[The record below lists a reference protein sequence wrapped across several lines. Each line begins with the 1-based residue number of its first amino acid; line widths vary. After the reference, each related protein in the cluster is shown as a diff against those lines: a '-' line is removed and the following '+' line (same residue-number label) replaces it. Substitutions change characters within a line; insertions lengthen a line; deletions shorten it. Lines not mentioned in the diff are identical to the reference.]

1 MNKLITIIVPV
12 YNVEKYIAKCLDSL
26 VNQDY
31 DNFEVLVINDGSPYN
46 EQVIIDEYQTKYSNI
61 IRSIKKENCGYGS
74 VLQLGIKEAKGD
86 YILVCDSDDY
96 LESNCLSTLYNNL
109 VSTNSDI
116 SIGAKNLVYMDNDE
130 KEYDKS
136 FNDDYGSLSNLD
148 TFNKEDNRFNIF
160 YFVDPSPHSKLYKKE
175 LLEDINFPTK
185 ISFTDNI
192 LYFCALAKASKVVYS
207 NKALSNY
214 LINRIGNTKTDNKP
228 TIIDQSVQVYS
239 YILDNAKDTNPVF
252 YYRLFES
259 FFYTFYLVETIKGDK
274 EIKKQKYNL
283 VYGLLD
289 KILPFNKQIHD
300 ICDLYKVDKDYM
312 RGLKEKLLSKDASR
326 QTYDEMVDKKLNN
339 NLFSKIK
346 RLFN

>member
-1 MNKLITIIVPV
+1 MNNLITIIVPV
-12 YNVEKYIAKCLDSL
+12 YNVEKYIDKCLDSL

-31 DNFEVLVINDGSPYN
+31 DNYEVLVINDGSPYN
-46 EQVIIDEYQTKYSNI
+46 EQEIIDNYVKKYPNI
-61 IRSIKKENCGYGS
+61 IKSTKKENGGYGS

-96 LESNCLSTLYNNL
+96 LEPNCLSVLFDNIIT
-109 VSTNSDI
+109 TNSDI
-116 SIGAKNLVYMDNDE
+116 SIGAKNLVYMDNND

-136 FNDDYGSLSNLD
+136 FNEDYGSLND
-148 TFNKEDNRFNIF
+148 GDVFNKGDSKFSIF
-160 YFVDPSPHSKLYKKE
+160 YFVEPSPHAKLYKKE
-175 LLEDINFPTK
+175 LLLDINFPTK

-192 LYFCALAKASKVVYS
+192 LYFCALAKANKIVYS

-214 LINRIGNTKTDNKP
+214 LINREGNTKTDNKP

-274 EIKKQKYNL
+274 EIKKQKYDL
-283 VYGLLD
+283 IYGLLE
-289 KILPFNKQIHD
+289 KLMPFKKQILD
-300 ICDLYKVDKDYM
+300 ICELYKEDNNI
-312 RGLKEKLLSKDASR
+312 RNIKEKLLSKDTSKQA
-326 QTYDEMVDKKLNN
+326 YEEMIDKKLNN
-339 NLFSKIK
+339 SLLSKIK